1 MARYSTTTARFLR
14 VAVTPHAHTDKGW
27 EGEGGW
33 VGLRHG
39 ECCQSQW
46 VMERSAKGQNGR
58 CTLVGQRVKCTIL
71 LA

>member
-33 VGLRHG
+33 GGLRHG

-46 VMERSAKGQNGR
+46 VTERSAKG
-58 CTLVGQRVKCTIL
+58 
-71 LA
+71 